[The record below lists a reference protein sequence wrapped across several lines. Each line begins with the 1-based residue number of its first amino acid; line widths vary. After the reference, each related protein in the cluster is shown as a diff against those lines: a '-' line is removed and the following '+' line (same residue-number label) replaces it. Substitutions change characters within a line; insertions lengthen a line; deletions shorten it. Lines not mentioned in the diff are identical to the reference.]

1 MTKVLPSLLASDF
14 SNLDRDIKEMEAAGA
29 DMFHLDIMDGQFVP
43 NISYGIPVCEAIS
56 KSSSIPLDVHLMTYD
71 PTQFIEDFKNMGVE
85 MLSFH
90 IEATPHAHR
99 AVQEIKNAGMKAG
112 IALNPQTPVE
122 AIKHLLSDLDFVLI
136 MTVNPGF
143 GGKTFID
150 SCLDK
155 LDDLVA
161 LRKSLDT
168 DFDIEVDGGINDET
182 AQLCKSHGANLLVSG
197 SYLFKAS
204 DKEKTIFKL
213 KED

>member
-1 MTKVLPSLLASDF
+1 
-14 SNLDRDIKEMEAAGA
+14 
-29 DMFHLDIMDGQFVP
+29 
-43 NISYGIPVCEAIS
+43 
-56 KSSSIPLDVHLMTYD
+56 
-71 PTQFIEDFKNMGVE
+71 
-85 MLSFH
+85 
-90 IEATPHAHR
+90 
-99 AVQEIKNAGMKAG
+99 QEIKNAGMKAG

-122 AIKHLLSDLDFVLI
+122 AIKHLLSDLDFDLI

-143 GGKTFID
+143 GGQTLID
-150 SCLDK
+150 SCLDT

-168 DFDIEVDGGINDET
+168 DFDSEVDGGINDET

-197 SYLFKAS
+197 SYIFKAS